1 MRSDFEKLVIAKQYI
16 KILRI
21 ESGVLKSEKAELRY
35 LLDQKNKLTTEEKKE
50 IKRDELLSIYR
61 KKNASANKTIK
72 QLRKDKETLI
82 IKLNQKPLIN

>member
-1 MRSDFEKLVIAKQYI
+1 MRSDFEKLVIARHYI
-16 KILRI
+16 KILKTEI
-21 ESGVLKSEKAELRY
+21 GVLKSEKSELRY
-35 LLDQKNKLTTEEKKE
+35 LLDQKNKLTPAEKKE

-61 KKNASANKTIK
+61 EKNANANKTIK